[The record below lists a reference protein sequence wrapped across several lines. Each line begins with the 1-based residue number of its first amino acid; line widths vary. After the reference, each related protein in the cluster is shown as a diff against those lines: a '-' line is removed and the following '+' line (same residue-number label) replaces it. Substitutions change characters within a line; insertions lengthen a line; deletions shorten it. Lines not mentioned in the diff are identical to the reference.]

1 MTVLQRDAVFVL
13 LLLYFADS
21 IAAIQANFPFAL
33 YDIGRVECQGRE
45 KKTFKSMWKKM
56 RERRTATEEI
66 EDENVGDKV
75 QCKAKNE
82 EKRKINHYR
91 WGSVVVRCLLFLLH
105 FAHFL

>member
-1 MTVLQRDAVFVL
+1 
-13 LLLYFADS
+13 
-21 IAAIQANFPFAL
+21 
-33 YDIGRVECQGRE
+33 
-45 KKTFKSMWKKM
+45 MWKKM

-91 WGSVVVRCLLFLLH
+91 WGSVVVRCLLF
-105 FAHFL
+105 FASLRSLPLIIMIANQ